1 MGWGFRV
8 RVKVRVSSGY
18 LDSELVDRRD
28 EVCEDFGPEHAR
40 EAAQGREA
48 LHEADNNLKDGRD
61 LPGLGL
67 GLGVGL
73 GVGVG
78 VGIGLGLCLGLWL
91 GVGIGLTCRGVLGG
105 SRARNL
111 ANGGQQPPS
120 RTCAPV
126 EVVVAVRR

>member
-1 MGWGFRV
+1 MMPGN
-8 RVKVRVSSGY
+8 SGAAW
-18 LDSELVDRRD
+18 LGLGVGLGVGVGV
-28 EVCEDFGPEHAR
+28 EV
-40 EAAQGREA
+40 
-48 LHEADNNLKDGRD
+48 
-61 LPGLGL
+61 GL

-78 VGIGLGLCLGLWL
+78 VGVGLGLWSGSGLGLR
-91 GVGIGLTCRGVLGG
+91 VKLTCRGVLGG
-105 SRARNL
+105 SRARNR